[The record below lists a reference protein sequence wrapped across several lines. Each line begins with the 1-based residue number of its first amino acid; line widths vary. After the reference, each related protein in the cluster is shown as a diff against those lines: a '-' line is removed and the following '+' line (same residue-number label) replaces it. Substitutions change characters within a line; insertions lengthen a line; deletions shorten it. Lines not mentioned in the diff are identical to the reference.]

1 MLGTFALIIISKHM
15 TARVLDWYKMISC
28 PYEAITKEQAYSDI
42 TSGSP

>member
-28 PYEAITKEQAYSDI
+28 PYETVEKEEAYSDI